1 LKALGVT
8 VIQQNCL
15 PMKRI
20 VYYSLF
26 LSFVVFG
33 CKKDTNQEIVQTI
46 DPSVQFTANT
56 FNDLYLWYESMPVVD
71 LTSIIT
77 PDEYINK
84 VRYNKDRWSFTMPYT
99 DMVDLLENG
108 ETTGWGAGLGFDDLD
123 LLRIL
128 FVYDNSAMGKAG
140 VKRGWQIKSMNG
152 KTISSMS
159 DNEVNAALNN
169 TSNSFVF
176 IKNDGSETTVQLTQ
190 GAIVINSVQYSNIFT
205 KGSKKIGYLVFS
217 DFLGSSVQELNSV
230 FDDFSSKG
238 VTDLIL
244 DLRYNGGGTLDCA
257 DSLVA
262 MLAGKPNKD
271 KVYNTLTYNNKHTRM
286 GYQSV
291 IGLKSNS
298 VQLDKFVVITTS
310 STASASE
317 LVISGL
323 KPYMNMK
330 LIGSTT
336 HGKPVGMN
344 IEGDTK
350 LNIAVAPISFRNVN
364 SQGYSDYFDGIPVD
378 FAIKDNVTQD
388 WGNTADASLNAALNY
403 ISLGTIGS
411 IGTKSAI
418 VTGRI
423 IYKGTNHPVENL
435 YQSGNKTIQ

>member
-1 LKALGVT
+1 
-8 VIQQNCL
+8 
-15 PMKRI
+15 MKRI
-20 VYYSLF
+20 IYCSLF
-26 LSFVVFG
+26 LLFFTVFS
-33 CKKDTNQEIVQTI
+33 CKKDKSADSVLSI
-46 DPSVQFTANT
+46 DPSVQFTADT
-56 FNDLYLWYESMPVVD
+56 FNDLYLWYESMPAVD
-71 LTSIIT
+71 LTTIKT
-77 PDEYINK
+77 PDDYINK
-84 VRYNKDRWSFTMPYT
+84 VRYIKDRWSFTMTYT
-99 DMVDLLENG
+99 DMVSLLDNG

-140 VKRGWQIKSMNG
+140 VKRGWQIKAMNG
-152 KTISSMS
+152 KTVAAMS
-159 DNEVNAALNN
+159 DAEVNTALNN
-169 TSNSFVF
+169 ASNSFVF
-176 IKNDGSETTVQLTQ
+176 IKTDGSETTLQMTQ
-190 GAIVINSVQYSNIFT
+190 GAIIINSVQYSNIFT
-205 KGSKKIGYLVFS
+205 KGAKKIGYFVFS
-217 DFLGSSVQELNSV
+217 DFLGSSVKELNTI
-230 FDDFSSKG
+230 FDDFSGKG

-271 KVYNTLTYNNKHTRM
+271 KVYNTLTYNNKHVRM
-286 GYQSV
+286 GYQSI

-298 VQLDKFVVITTS
+298 IQLDKLVVITTS

-350 LNIAVAPISFRNVN
+350 LNIAVAPICFRNVN

-378 FAIKDNVTQD
+378 FAVKDNVTQD
-388 WGNTADASLNAALNY
+388 WGNTADACLNAALNY

-411 IGTKSAI
+411 VGVKSAI
-418 VTGRI
+418 IPGRI
-423 IYKGTNHPVENL
+423 IYKGTDHPVENL
-435 YQSGNKTIQ
+435 YQSANKTIQ

>member
-1 LKALGVT
+1 
-8 VIQQNCL
+8 
-15 PMKRI
+15 MKRI
-20 VYYSLF
+20 IYCSLF
-26 LSFVVFG
+26 LLFFTVFS
-33 CKKDTNQEIVQTI
+33 CKKDKSADSVLSI
-46 DPSVQFTANT
+46 DPSVQFTADT
-56 FNDLYLWYESMPVVD
+56 FNDLYLWYESMPAVD
-71 LTSIIT
+71 LTTIKT
-77 PDEYINK
+77 PDDYINK
-84 VRYNKDRWSFTMPYT
+84 VRYIKDRWSFTMTYT
-99 DMVDLLENG
+99 DMVSLLDNG

-140 VKRGWQIKSMNG
+140 VKRGWQIKAMNG
-152 KTISSMS
+152 KTVAAMS
-159 DNEVNAALNN
+159 DAEVNTALNN
-169 TSNSFVF
+169 ASNSFVF
-176 IKNDGSETTVQLTQ
+176 IETDGSETTLQMTQ
-190 GAIVINSVQYSNIFT
+190 GAIIINSVQYSNIFT
-205 KGSKKIGYLVFS
+205 KGAKKIGYFVFS
-217 DFLGSSVQELNSV
+217 DFLGSSVKELNAI
-230 FDDFSSKG
+230 FDDFSGKG

-271 KVYNTLTYNNKHTRM
+271 KVYNTLTYNNKHVRM
-286 GYQSV
+286 GYQSI

-298 VQLDKFVVITTS
+298 IQLDKLVVITTS

-350 LNIAVAPISFRNVN
+350 LNIAVAPICFRNVN

-378 FAIKDNVTQD
+378 FAVKDNVTQD
-388 WGNTADASLNAALNY
+388 WGNPTDACLNAALNY

-411 IGTKSAI
+411 VGVKSAI
-418 VTGRI
+418 IPGRI
-423 IYKGTNHPVENL
+423 IYKGTDHPVENL
-435 YQSGNKTIQ
+435 YQSANKTIQ

>member
-1 LKALGVT
+1 
-8 VIQQNCL
+8 
-15 PMKRI
+15 MKQI
-20 VYYSLF
+20 IYTILF
-26 LSFVVFG
+26 LSVLVISG
-33 CKKDTNQEIVQTI
+33 CKKDTPQNIIQTI

-56 FNDLYLWYESMPVVD
+56 FNDLYLWYESMPGVD
-71 LTSIIT
+71 LATIQT

-84 VRYNKDRWSFTMPYT
+84 VRYIKDRWSFTMTYT
-99 DMVDLLENG
+99 EMIDLLEKG

-140 VKRGWQIKSMNG
+140 VRRGWQIKAMNG
-152 KTISSMS
+152 KTVASMS
-159 DNEVNAALNN
+159 NSELNTVLNN
-169 TSNSFVF
+169 ASNSFVF
-176 IKNDGSETTVQLTQ
+176 IKNDGSETTAQMTQ
-190 GAIVINSVQYSNIFT
+190 GAIVINSVQYSNIFP
-205 KGSKKIGYLVFS
+205 KGAKKIGYIVFS
-217 DFLGSSVQELNSV
+217 DFLGSSVKELNSV

-271 KVYNTLTYNNKHTRM
+271 KVYNTLTYNDKHIRT
-286 GYQSV
+286 GYQSI

-298 VQLDKFVVITTS
+298 VHLDKLVVITTS

-323 KPYMNMK
+323 KPYMNIK

-350 LNIAVAPISFRNVN
+350 INIAVAPISFRNVN
-364 SQGYSDYFDGIPVD
+364 SQGYSDYFEGIPVD
-378 FAIKDNVTQD
+378 FAVKDNVTQD
-388 WGNTADASLNAALNY
+388 WGIPTDACLTAALNY

-411 IGTKSAI
+411 IGVKSAI
-418 VTGRI
+418 TPGRI
-423 IYKGTNHPVENL
+423 IYKGTNRPVENL
-435 YQSGNKTIQ
+435 YKSGTKTIQ